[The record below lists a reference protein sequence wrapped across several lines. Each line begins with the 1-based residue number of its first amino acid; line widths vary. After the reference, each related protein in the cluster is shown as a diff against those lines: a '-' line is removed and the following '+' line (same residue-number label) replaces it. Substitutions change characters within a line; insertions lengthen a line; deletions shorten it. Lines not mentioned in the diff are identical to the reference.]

1 MIISNNNGLHKKSY
15 QHVKS
20 NTYFKSLQV
29 RVVSISLKHN
39 LFLERMQLKTSSNQ
53 PHDLKTDKVS
63 LLRLNIDYRKIVR
76 IPKSRDKSKA

>member
-1 MIISNNNGLHKKSY
+1 MIISNNNDLHEKSSE
-15 QHVKS
+15 HVKS
-20 NTYFKSLQV
+20 NTYFKSLQLW
-29 RVVSISLKHN
+29 VVSISRKHN

-76 IPKSRDKSKA
+76 IPKSIDKSKA